1 MTILLP
7 KTKGAYALHLH
18 VASPKDVQIGRL
30 GRFSFPAGDYIYLG
44 SALGPGGLAARINRH
59 VRGDGHLY
67 WNIDYLREKAVLIGF
82 CYLETEQRLECLWS
96 QTLASLPQACIPVP
110 HFGNSDCKIS
120 GRSCAAHLVS
130 FCLKITPQKLQ
141 EMLVAVS
148 DMSPSSL
155 RYCTFIWD
163 SKGESGYME

>member
-18 VASPKDVQIGRL
+18 VASPNDVQIGRL

-59 VRGDGHLY
+59 VRGDGHLH
-67 WNIDYLREKAVLIGF
+67 WHIDYLQEKAILIGF
-82 CYLETEQRLECLWS
+82 FYLEAEQRLECLWS

-130 FCLKITPQKLQ
+130 FRSGFASQKLQ
-141 EMLVAVS
+141 EILVAVS
-148 DMSPSSL
+148 DMSIPSLS
-155 RYCTFIWD
+155 YYTFICN
-163 SKGESGYME
+163 SKGDLGHME

>member
-18 VASPKDVQIGRL
+18 VASPSDIQIGRL

-59 VRGDGHLY
+59 VRGDGHLH
-67 WNIDYLREKAVLIGF
+67 WHIDYLREKAVLIGF
-82 CYLETEQRLECLWS
+82 CYFETEQRLECLWS
-96 QTLASLPQACIPVP
+96 QTLASLPQACIPVL
-110 HFGNSDCKIS
+110 HFGNSDCKIR

-130 FCLKITPQKLQ
+130 FRSGFASQQLQ
-141 EMLVAVS
+141 EMLAAAS
-148 DMSPSSL
+148 GMSLSSL
-155 RYCTFIWD
+155 RYCSFICD